1 MEILVGF
8 YDIAAVARM
17 SMLFKVYKG
26 ICADST
32 YGRALYRQPGLY
44 LKNRR
49 LQAPLYCLTF
59 QWKNIEAITIYYY
72 YNMNTRKSNED
83 ILLTHIF
90 KECI

>member
-32 YGRALYRQPGLY
+32 
-44 LKNRR
+44 
-49 LQAPLYCLTF
+49 
-59 QWKNIEAITIYYY
+59 
-72 YNMNTRKSNED
+72 
-83 ILLTHIF
+83 
-90 KECI
+90 